1 MKNKTNIS
9 VKDIRG
15 IRVTPDLV
23 IGPQGDYASGD
34 ILDAN
39 ATQELINA
47 GGSYPPATGIP
58 ESDLSDEV
66 KQKLNRQTQVDIVN
80 VESGTSSITAEVGTH
95 YNVAGGV
102 DALDIVLPAITDTAH
117 LQQVLFYIDAGSDP
131 QIKFSSANGD
141 TIEYFTDYTVVG
153 DTSNEISCIFNGTKW
168 IVGSNAIRPI
178 DYSKKYLTFKA
189 LEDTTFK
196 FTGTGAPRNR
206 V

>member
-66 KQKLNRQTQVDIVN
+66 KQKLNRQTQVNIVN
-80 VESGTSSITAEVGTH
+80 VESGTSSINAEVGTH
-95 YNVAGGV
+95 YNVAGSVGT
-102 DALDIVLPAITDTAH
+102 LDIVLPAITDTAH
-117 LQQVLFYIDAGSDP
+117 LQFVSFNLTTGSTP
-131 QIKFSSANGD
+131 QINFTSAASD
-141 TIEYFTDYTVVG
+141 TIEYFTDYAIEE
-153 DTSNEISCIFNGTKW
+153 DTSYELNCMFNGAKW
-168 IVGSNAIRPI
+168 IIG
-178 DYSKKYLTFKA
+178 Y
-189 LEDTTFK
+189 
-196 FTGTGAPRNR
+196 GTIG
-206 V
+206 